1 MVSQHDFSEMELLLL
16 TTPDDT
22 EEAPW
27 MVMPDF
33 QWRIVELLMSILRL
47 HATRQGLRWYLAAE
61 LQVTMPRAL
70 TPRTRTRRTLDVVP
84 DLLMAVAD
92 DVERTSWNVHAEGQ
106 PPRLVLEVVTE
117 ASLDRDME
125 EKPVIYDALGVREY
139 VIFAPKRIDGGPLLS
154 GYHRVDDGQFA
165 PWSVDEQGALRS
177 AALGDLEL
185 YVEDGKWLR
194 VRDALGRRLPSAA
207 EEAARADQEA
217 ARANREATRANQEAA
232 RANQEAARAAR
243 EAAARQAAEAELARL
258 RALLQ

>member
-1 MVSQHDFSEMELLLL
+1 MVSQHDLSEMELLLL

-22 EEAPW
+22 EDVPW

-47 HATRQGLRWYLAAE
+47 HARRQGLRWYLAAE

-84 DLLMAVAD
+84 DLLMAEAD
-92 DVERTSWNVHAEGQ
+92 DVERTSWNLQAEGQ
-106 PPRLVLEVVTE
+106 PPLLVLEVVTE

-139 VIFAPKRIDGGPLLS
+139 VIFAPKRTDGGPLLS
-154 GYHRVDDGQFA
+154 GYHRLEGGEFA

-177 AALGDLEL
+177 AALGGLAL

-194 VRDALGRRLPSAA
+194 VRDAQGQRLPSPD
-207 EEAARADQEA
+207 EEAARAE
-217 ARANREATRANQEAA
+217 REATRANQEAA
-232 RANQEAARAAR
+232 RAEREAARAER

-258 RALLQ
+258 RALLQRDG